1 MAGWGRY
8 DHVPEVQHGRRM
20 MVKQL
25 SAMMQRVWNAKRHIC
40 ENFTPHKGKD
50 DAHGGNDDSTDCTGG
65 KFYHWGAPPPTE
77 PGPTVHPA

>member
-1 MAGWGRY
+1 
-8 DHVPEVQHGRRM
+8 M

-50 DAHGGNDDSTDCTGG
+50 DAHGGNDDSTECTGG
-65 KFYHWGAPPPTE
+65 KCAPHCSILVLSSCAFTIGCGCAQSIIGGQCPRSSC
-77 PGPTVHPA
+77 